1 MVFNVENIQG
11 DAKFL
16 VTKEYGP
23 DNEDLI
29 VEMLVEV
36 FVVVYTYLKK
46 GVTDPVE
53 VYTFTTDFEQAL
65 KRYKLLPACKCL
77 LVRFLTD
84 DDNLIAMAV
93 MGTKPKVELT
103 DENNSVDIKEILDR
117 FSDDG
122 VDRTGITCRELT
134 EEEFSLLE
142 SENKQVFSISLNE
155 GENSEA
161 VISGE
166 DIPDNKPEQP
176 EVLHREHD
184 TASGEEV
191 DTASQSQE
199 EL

>member
-11 DAKFL
+11 DAKLL

-23 DNEDLI
+23 DNEDLTA
-29 VEMLVEV
+29 EMLTEV

-46 GVTDPVE
+46 GVKEPAE
-53 VYTFTTDFEQAL
+53 VYTFTTDFDQAL
-65 KRYKLLPACKCL
+65 KRFKLLPACKCL

-84 DDNLIAMAV
+84 DDNLIGLAV
-93 MGTKPKVELT
+93 TGTKPKVELN
-103 DENNSVDIKEILDR
+103 DETNAIDLKEILDR

-122 VDRTGITCRELT
+122 VDRMGITCRELT
-134 EEEFSLLE
+134 EDEFSLLE
-142 SENKQVFSISLNE
+142 SDCKQVFPLSLNE

-161 VISGE
+161 VIGGQ
-166 DIPDNKPEQP
+166 DIQDNKPEQP

-184 TASGEEV
+184 TTTGEEV
-191 DTASQSQE
+191 GTTSEIQE